1 MSLPCDYVVLAV
13 GARPNLFDVQAL
25 EDKGYQSRSRRRV
38 FGSKRFIKN
47 VQVDETSF
55 FRIYMKQSICERGCF
70 FAVQKGIGDTADK
83 DPSAADDRGTSG
95 GGSRMSVCR
104 RVSAQSLYSG
114 GSI

>member
-1 MSLPCDYVVLAV
+1 M
-13 GARPNLFDVQAL
+13 
-25 EDKGYQSRSRRRV
+25 
-38 FGSKRFIKN
+38 
-47 VQVDETSF
+47 DETSF